1 MCTQPCTEYS
11 CWKNTSSSQDNLEF
25 LLLHWSNVQSQVSSA
40 SSSVLLHVCMHTHV
54 SYKFEIRHFWMHM
67 VDAQDMESTN
77 VWSRETRYNYGE
89 RNRCLFLKGLVPLAS
104 TSYTRT
110 HASTPS
116 RPFLHFP
123 PPPLPFSLSLSAWPH
138 LLVPC
143 CWAGTRGIF
152 LRCQGN
158 REGAWAPAWWG
169 WISLQATRSMVLALW
184 SQPPSLIVSFVVRV
198 LVWSHALGDAA
209 TFGDQIYCTN
219 CRRDKKWKSSKIKC
233 LKYNGTSFYF
243 CFNNMLLKKIFL
255 YFFWALDSSS
265 MAAFTADSP
274 WGTAHALTLYPR
286 QQTTVW
292 LMGLCCLRF
301 GRAHGVHETTKD
313 YLTCFHGERST
324 KRTKPLDNLVHKG
337 RGDSYS
343 DHTKTFS
350 VAGWP
355 CFPT

>member
-123 PPPLPFSLSLSAWPH
+123 PHPLLSLSH
-138 LLVPC
+138 
-143 CWAGTRGIF
+143 WAPDLIF
-152 LRCQGN
+152 LFRAAEQALGGFSSAAKATVKELGH
-158 REGAWAPAWWG
+158 RRDEGEFPCRLPDPWSWHFGA
-169 WISLQATRSMVLALW
+169 SHLAL
-184 SQPPSLIVSFVVRV
+184 
-198 LVWSHALGDAA
+198 
-209 TFGDQIYCTN
+209 
-219 CRRDKKWKSSKIKC
+219 
-233 LKYNGTSFYF
+233 
-243 CFNNMLLKKIFL
+243 
-255 YFFWALDSSS
+255 
-265 MAAFTADSP
+265 
-274 WGTAHALTLYPR
+274 
-286 QQTTVW
+286 
-292 LMGLCCLRF
+292 
-301 GRAHGVHETTKD
+301 
-313 YLTCFHGERST
+313 
-324 KRTKPLDNLVHKG
+324 
-337 RGDSYS
+337 
-343 DHTKTFS
+343 
-350 VAGWP
+350 
-355 CFPT
+355 